1 MSSETINNTL
11 FQSTTYGSLQFTE
24 MIDCVADYI
33 KKDPKKKYR
42 IIVGTDSD
50 GSDFCSLHTA
60 ITVLR
65 EKNGGIYFRTAS
77 KKMRFHSMRERL
89 WQEAMSS
96 ITMRQELKSIL
107 RERLGDDFFWDG
119 NEIHVDAGEE
129 GKSKEI
135 VDSVTGMIRGYGFI
149 PVIKPYA
156 FGASV
161 VADRHT

>member
-1 MSSETINNTL
+1 MPYDTL
-11 FQSTTYGSLQFTE
+11 HDVHFHSTTHGSLFFIE
-24 MIDCVADYI
+24 VIDHIVEYV
-33 KKDPKKKYR
+33 KKDPEKRYK

-50 GSDFCSLHTA
+50 GSDYCSLHTA

-65 EKNGGIYFRTAS
+65 ERNGGIYFWTAS
-77 KKMRFHSMRERL
+77 KKMQFHSMRERL

-107 RERLGDDFFWDG
+107 KERLGDEFFWDG
-119 NEIHVDAGEE
+119 NEVHVDAGEE
-129 GKSKEI
+129 GKSKEV
-135 VDSVTGMIRGYGFI
+135 VDSVTGMIRGYGFV

>member
-1 MSSETINNTL
+1 MSLDTIT
-11 FQSTTYGSLQFTE
+11 FHSPTHGSLNFSE
-24 MIDCVADYI
+24 MIDRMVEYV
-33 KKDPKKKYR
+33 KKDPKRFYK

-60 ITVLR
+60 ITVQR
-65 EKNGGIYFRTAS
+65 KGNGGIYFWTPS
-77 KKMRFHSMRERL
+77 EKVKFHSIRERL
-89 WQEAMSS
+89 WQEAMNS
-96 ITMRQELKSIL
+96 ITMRQELKSVL
-107 RERLGDDFFWDG
+107 KERLGDDFFWDG

-129 GKSKEI
+129 GRSKEI
-135 VDSVTGMIRGYGFI
+135 VDSVTGMIRGYGFV